1 MECAQLVIKNANYYT
16 AGTFLQGDIVIVDGK
31 IVAIIASGRYSG
43 NFIAERVIDASGY
56 TVLPG
61 LIDSHVHFR
70 EPGHT
75 EREDFFSGSCAA
87 AAGGFTAYRVMP
99 NVNPPPFDT
108 AHLND
113 CVILAEQKSIVD
125 FMILAA
131 AGFDNKQNFSQLLN
145 AGVVGFKTF
154 LQPPPVGKEQEFF
167 GLTAA
172 DDGELFLMLQ
182 AGAASNGR
190 FYFHAEN
197 HQLIKALE
205 KYLHVTGQED
215 NSFHYQ
221 SHAAVAEIESVATVL
236 NFAKATGCKIGFVHI
251 TLPESCELIKQARG
265 QGVDV
270 VTETCFHY
278 LLFDNSYIDR
288 FGPYAKCNPP
298 LRDQAAREGLWHYL
312 FDGTIDM
319 IGSDHA
325 PFTVTEKAIDPKQG
339 IWQAPS
345 GIPAIEVM
353 LPLMLDQVAQG
364 RLKLA
369 DIARLFS
376 ENTAKAHGLYPRKG
390 CIDLG
395 SDGDFTIVDTGSR
408 QKISREKMYTKAR
421 DINIMFEGMETTGM
435 PVYTIVRGRV
445 VMDHGQVDKNARGWG
460 NHLRPEIIC

>member
-1 MECAQLVIKNANYYT
+1 MERAQLIIKNANYYA
-16 AGTFLQGDIVIVDGK
+16 AGNFLQGEIVVIDGK
-31 IVAIIASGRYSG
+31 IVAITAISGNSD
-43 NFIAERVIDASGY
+43 NFIADNVIDADGF

-75 EREDFFSGSCAA
+75 EREDYFSGSCAA

-99 NVNPPPFDT
+99 NVIPPPYDPE
-108 AHLND
+108 HLND
-113 CVILAEQKSIVD
+113 CVVLAEQKSLVD

-131 AGFDNKQNFSQLLN
+131 AGYDNIQHFPGLLN
-145 AGVVGFKTF
+145 AGAIGFKTF
-154 LQPPPVGKEQEFF
+154 LQPPPAGKEQEFI

-172 DDGELFLMLQ
+172 DDGELYLMLQ

-197 HQLIKALE
+197 HLLIKALE
-205 KYLHVTGQED
+205 RYLHATGQED
-215 NSFHYQ
+215 YSFHYN
-221 SHAAVAEIESVATVL
+221 SHAAVAEVESVATVL
-236 NFAKATGCKIGFVHI
+236 SFAKATGCKVGFVHI
-251 TLPESCELIKQARG
+251 TLPESCRLIKQARE

-278 LLFDNSYIDR
+278 LLFNDSFIDR
-288 FGPYAKCNPP
+288 FGSYAKCNPP
-298 LRDQAAREGLWHYL
+298 LRNKADSDGLWPYL
-312 FDGTIDM
+312 LDGTIDM

-325 PFTVTEKAIDPKQG
+325 PFTVAEKELGQGQG

-345 GIPAIEVM
+345 GIPAMEVM
-353 LPLMLDQVAQG
+353 LPLMLDQVDKG
-364 RLKLA
+364 RLGLA

-395 SDGDFTIVDTGSR
+395 SDGDFTIVDTSSR
-408 QKISREKMYTKAR
+408 RTLSREKMYTKAR
-421 DINIMFEGMETTGM
+421 DINLMYEGLEITGI

-445 VMDHGQVDKNARGWG
+445 VMDHGHVDTNARGWG
-460 NHLRPEIIC
+460 RYLKSDINF